1 MSNIEQK
8 TEEINIE
15 ELTDEDI
22 VRSMNRHQYQLYLDL
37 VLKHDRLEK
46 MSTDKDLMHIDSGP
60 LKIPLY
66 DDKGSAELVDM
77 MPRIVEK
84 GRFADIA
91 VVKSARISYGDILKS
106 INADNNLIR
115 FLWTNKHTTPFES
128 VVFSVRVRA
137 PIFVARQV
145 FRHRLFSYNE
155 ISYRYQQ
162 PKDEF
167 YYPEVRFQDDANRQM
182 SKDAADLTT
191 EEKSMSK
198 STWRKSQPSNYSY
211 NNWGGEPLR
220 GQPTIHDNYKNLVDE
235 YGVAREVARTILPV
249 SLMTEWIMTGNART
263 WLHFLKL
270 RSAKDAQKEI
280 RDLAD
285 AISKVIEPR
294 IPTTF
299 ATFIDCDVNNLDLPG
314 STINA
319 IAEFNSRVSKDDLVE
334 PEIIKVILDK
344 HGIKGKRKIDE
355 FIAILRSLNINTP
368 LDWQIGE
375 LY

>member
-1 MSNIEQK
+1 MSNLEQK
-8 TEEINIE
+8 TEETTISSPTNSVTW
-15 ELTDEDI
+15 ELYNNLFTQFEHL
-22 VRSMNRHQYQLYLDL
+22 NT
-37 VLKHDRLEK
+37 VLQEKEK
-46 MSTDKDLMHIDSGP
+46 MQETDLMHIDSGP

-66 DDKGSAELVDM
+66 DDKGSAELIDM

-167 YYPEVRFQDDANRQM
+167 YYPEVRFQDDNNRQM
-182 SKDAADLTT
+182 SKDAADLTE
-191 EEKSMSK
+191 EEKQKLKDISSC
-198 STWRKSQPSNYSY
+198 WIKSQPSSWDY
-211 NNWGGEPLR
+211 NNWNGGGE
-220 GQPTIHDNYKNLVDE
+220 GVTIHDNYKTLVDK

-299 ATFIDCDVNNLDLPG
+299 ATFIDCDVNNVDLPG
-314 STINA
+314 STIDA
-319 IAEFNSRVSKDDLVE
+319 IAEINSRTDTASKMKE
-334 PEIIKVILDK
+334 ILDK

-355 FIAILRSLNINTP
+355 FIAILKRLNIISKWS
-368 LDWQIGE
+368 DEEISK